1 MSAAVPQK
9 TGDRPRVSLAPGSPV
24 SLARWKNVVCP
35 RLLLGF
41 FGLHQPAL
49 AHRLGEILEQRHAV
63 LPADAGIGDAL
74 AVYERLSRNEI
85 LASRLEV
92 RFHHEADDAVFAGG
106 NLARNLAR
114 DVDLALIHLLA
125 VRVTAI
131 D

>member
-9 TGDRPRVSLAPGSPV
+9 TGDSPRSSLAPGSPV

-74 AVYERLSRNEI
+74 AVYERLSRTEV
-85 LASRLEV
+85 LAPRLEIP
-92 RFHHEADDAVFAGG
+92 FHHHADDPLFAG
-106 NLARNLAR
+106 A
-114 DVDLALIHLLA
+114 HLPLHLPRA
-125 VRVTAI
+125 VV
-131 D
+131 